1 MNQYQNYDYQ
11 NYNFYQGYPTP
22 PPQPPVKL
30 SSVRWHVCIIA
41 IAVVMVMVVTSVAQ
55 AVTYNAVYE
64 YFPALVENDWFMIV
78 ISTAPMYLFGM
89 PVAYLLLLTVPKS
102 APQRRRLNPLLW
114 VCFLC
119 LCFALSFAANL
130 AGQYF
135 SDWIAYLL
143 GTEVENEVQEITSVT
158 PLGIN
163 ILVVGILAPIFE
175 ELFYRKAVID
185 RLRRYG
191 DLPAILIS
199 GVIFGLIHGNLSQI
213 FYATA
218 VGILLSFIYIRT
230 GSVLYTI
237 SIHSAFNMIGGV
249 YTTELIRRLGEELTP
264 AEGDTVGEAMLM
276 AYSIFTVVALIVGV
290 LFGLINLRRFRRSL
304 CQGEYTLSYDSWM
317 NVIFAN
323 PGTWAFIIMIVF
335 LVISNLLI

>member
-11 NYNFYQGYPTP
+11 NYNFYQGYTTP

-30 SSVRWHVCIIA
+30 SRVRWHIGIITF
-41 IAVVMVMVVTSVAQ
+41 AVVLVIILTSVAQ
-55 AVTYNAVYE
+55 VVIHG
-64 YFPALVENDWFMIV
+64 ALVNSFPSIAENEWYTWA
-78 ISTAPMYLFGM
+78 ISSLPMYLIGM
-89 PVAYLLLLTVPKS
+89 PVAYLLLLTIPK
-102 APQRRRLNPLLW
+102 ADPQRRRFNPLSW
-114 VCFLC
+114 VGFLC
-119 LCFALSFAANL
+119 LCFALSLVTNL
-130 AGQYF
+130 IGQYI
-135 SDWIAYLL
+135 SSWISYVT
-143 GTEVENEVQEITSVT
+143 GIQVENELEQMTVVT

-163 ILVVGILAPIFE
+163 ILFVGILAPIFE

-199 GVIFGLIHGNLSQI
+199 GIIFGLIHGNLSQI

-218 VGILLSFIYIRT
+218 VGILLSFIYVRT

>member
-1 MNQYQNYDYQ
+1 MNQYQD
-11 NYNFYQGYPTP
+11 YNFYQDYTVPLSP
-22 PPQPPVKL
+22 PPVKL
-30 SSVRWHVCIIA
+30 SKVRWHVGIIA
-41 IAVVMVMVVTSVAQ
+41 FAVVLVVLLTSVAQ
-55 AVTYNAVYE
+55 VVIHGVLVGN
-64 YFPALVENDWFMIV
+64 FPAITENEWYMWV
-78 ISTAPMYLFGM
+78 ISSLPMYLIGM
-89 PVAYLLLLTVPKS
+89 PVAYLLLLTIPKVD
-102 APQRRRLNPLLW
+102 PQRRRFNPLTW
-114 VCFLC
+114 VGFLC
-119 LCFALSFAANL
+119 LCFALSFATNL
-130 AGQYF
+130 IGQYI
-135 SDWIAYLL
+135 SSWVSYLT
-143 GTEVENEVQEITSVT
+143 GAEVENELEQMTVVT

-163 ILVVGILAPIFE
+163 ILFVGILAPIFE

-218 VGILLSFIYIRT
+218 VGILLSFIYVRT

-276 AYSIFTVVALIVGV
+276 AYSTFTVVALIVGV
-290 LFGLINLRRFRRSL
+290 LFCVFNLRRFRRSL
-304 CQGEYTLSYDSWM
+304 RQGEYTLSYDNWM

-323 PGTWAFIIMIVF
+323 PGTWAFILMIAF
-335 LVISNLLI
+335 LILSSLFV

>member
-1 MNQYQNYDYQ
+1 MNQYQ
-11 NYNFYQGYPTP
+11 NYNFYQDYTMP
-22 PPQPPVKL
+22 PPQSPVKL
-30 SSVRWHVCIIA
+30 SRVRWHIGIITF
-41 IAVVMVMVVTSVAQ
+41 AVVLVILLTSVAQ
-55 AVTYNAVYE
+55 VVIHGVLESN
-64 YFPALVENDWFMIV
+64 FPAITENEWYMWA
-78 ISTAPMYLFGM
+78 ISSLPMYLIGM
-89 PVAYLLLLTVPKS
+89 PVAYLLLLTIPKVD
-102 APQRRRLNPLLW
+102 PQKRRFNPLSW
-114 VCFLC
+114 VGFLC
-119 LCFALSFAANL
+119 LCFALSFAANFI
-130 AGQYF
+130 GQYIG
-135 SDWIAYLL
+135 SWISYVT
-143 GTEVENEVQEITSVT
+143 GIQVENELEQMTVVT

-163 ILVVGILAPIFE
+163 ILFVGILAPIFE

-199 GVIFGLIHGNLSQI
+199 GIIFGLIHGNLSQI

-218 VGILLSFIYIRT
+218 VGILLSFIYVRT

-249 YTTELIRRLGEELTP
+249 YTTELIRRMGEELTP

-290 LFGLINLRRFRRSL
+290 LFCAFNFRRFRRSL
-304 CQGEYTLSYDSWM
+304 RQGEYTLSYDNWM

-323 PGTWAFIIMIVF
+323 PGTWAFILMVAF
-335 LVISNLLI
+335 LILSSLFV

>member
-1 MNQYQNYDYQ
+1 MNQYQD
-11 NYNFYQGYPTP
+11 YNFYQDYTVPLSP
-22 PPQPPVKL
+22 PPVKL
-30 SSVRWHVCIIA
+30 SKVRWHVGIIA
-41 IAVVMVMVVTSVAQ
+41 FAVVLVVLLTSVAQ
-55 AVTYNAVYE
+55 VVIHGVLVGN
-64 YFPALVENDWFMIV
+64 FPAITENEWYMWV
-78 ISTAPMYLFGM
+78 ISSLPMYLIGM
-89 PVAYLLLLTVPKS
+89 PVAYLLLLTIPKVD
-102 APQRRRLNPLLW
+102 PQRRRFNPLTW
-114 VCFLC
+114 VGFLC
-119 LCFALSFAANL
+119 LCFALSFATNL
-130 AGQYF
+130 IGQYI
-135 SDWIAYLL
+135 SSWVSYLT
-143 GTEVENEVQEITSVT
+143 GAEVENELEQMTVVT

-163 ILVVGILAPIFE
+163 ILFVGILAPIFE

-218 VGILLSFIYIRT
+218 VGILLSFIYVRT

-276 AYSIFTVVALIVGV
+276 AYSTFTIVALIVGV
-290 LFGLINLRRFRRSL
+290 LFCVFNLRRFRRSL
-304 CQGEYTLSYDSWM
+304 RQGEYTLSYDNWM

>member
-55 AVTYNAVYE
+55 AVIYNAVYE

-130 AGQYF
+130 AGLYF

-191 DLPAILIS
+191 ELPAILIS

-249 YTTELIRRLGEELTP
+249 YTTELIRRLGDDLTP
-264 AEGDTVGEAMLM
+264 AAGDAVGGFMLT
-276 AYSIFTVVALIVGV
+276 AYSIFCIVSLIVGV
-290 LFGLINLRRFRRSL
+290 IFSIATFRRSL
-304 CQGEYTLSYDSWM
+304 RALGQGEYPIPRDKWA
-317 NVIFAN
+317 NVLVAN
-323 PGTWAFIIMIVF
+323 PGTWVF
-335 LVISNLLI
+335 VVAIALLVIANLFV